1 MVLWL
6 SDYRYHSMTQSS
18 VVKLGYVVLESTLTL
33 HYGAPCAHWTQ
44 EKLQKSVIG
53 QHLTVSVNP
62 EQKIDNLND
71 VIQFTTYLSCFV
83 KVS

>member
-33 HYGAPCAHWTQ
+33 HYGAPYAHWTQ